1 MRSNNNCKSG
11 VNEEY
16 ETVRLVHNFH
26 IDFNK
31 LALLEPA
38 LRPHLLILN
47 HRVVCPF
54 TQQPL
59 LILLAKAIMT
69 HLFNLKWHCPPGN
82 LCPRIPSR
90 VNYLLWVWL
99 QIQEGKDGEKAGR
112 VLDVGTGATL
122 IYPLLGWALFKWKF
136 LAIDVNPNSCLA
148 A

>member
-1 MRSNNNCKSG
+1 M
-11 VNEEY
+11 
-16 ETVRLVHNFH
+16 VRLVHSFH
-26 IDFNK
+26 VDFNK

-59 LILLAKAIMT
+59 LILLAKTILR
-69 HLFNLKWHCPPGN
+69 HLFQLHWHCPPHN

-90 VNYLLWVWL
+90 VNYLLWVSL
-99 QIQEGKDGEKAGR
+99 QLPHDGRQPR

-122 IYPLLGWALFKWKF
+122 IYPLLGWRLFGWKF
-136 LAIDVNPNSCLA
+136 LAIDVNP
-148 A
+148 